1 MLRKYRYLLIPA
13 VLVIGFLVIHMV
25 GAAGT
30 TPPPEPGSDGDPI
43 VTQSYVDQKVQE
55 IRNYTDAQNAEI
67 RKRLDVAGIQ
77 GQKFVVVEALDV
89 GKRLIADE
97 STEIIL
103 RAGKVTAITSE
114 QGGLSDVTAGRDIK
128 EGENVPMNHLIIVPR
143 TDGRGVKATATAVL
157 LVKGMYRIE

>member
-13 VLVIGFLVIHMV
+13 AVVIGFLIIHMA

-30 TPPPEPGSDGDPI
+30 ALLPEPGSDGDPI

-67 RKRLDVAGIQ
+67 RKRLDSAGIQ

-89 GKRLIADE
+89 GKKLIADE

-114 QGGLSDVTAGRDIK
+114 QGGLSDVTAGKDIK

-157 LVKGMYRIE
+157 LVKGTYRIE